1 DEILIGGAMAYTFLK
16 AQGLGVGKSLVE
28 DDQIEVALVILD
40 KARTNQVSFHLPQ
53 DHVLARAP
61 QAGAEAKIVE
71 SLPFPDDMI
80 GVDIGPKTVAA
91 YAAVI
96 AAAKTIF
103 WNGPMGIFEI
113 DEFANGTIGVAKAVA
128 ASGAISIVG
137 GGDSIAAVK
146 KAGVRDKISHISTG
160 GGASLE
166 YVAYET
172 LPGITA
178 LEK

>member
-1 DEILIGGAMAYTFLK
+1 MAYTFLK
-16 AQGLGVGKSLVE
+16 AQGLGVGRSLVE
-28 DDQIEVALVILD
+28 DDQLEMAMVILD
-40 KARTNQVSFHLPQ
+40 KARQSAVGFHLPQ
-53 DHVLARAP
+53 DHLLATAAE
-61 QAGAEAKIVE
+61 AGAETRLVE
-71 SLPFPDDMI
+71 ALPFPEDLM

-96 AAAKTIF
+96 AEAKTIF

-113 DEFANGTIGVAKAVA
+113 EEFAKGTIGVARAVA
-128 ASGAISIVG
+128 ASGAVSIIG
-137 GGDSIAAVK
+137 GGDSAAAVK
-146 KAGVRDKISHISTG
+146 RAGVRDKISHISTG

>member
-1 DEILIGGAMAYTFLK
+1 MAYTFLK

-28 DDQIEVALVILD
+28 EDQSEIALVILE
-40 KARTNQVSFHLPQ
+40 KARTNGVSFHLPQ
-53 DHVLARAP
+53 DHLLARAP
-61 QAGAEAKIVE
+61 EAGADMRLVE
-71 SLPFPDDMI
+71 TLPFPDDMM
-80 GVDIGPKTVAA
+80 GVDIGPKTVEA

-96 AAAKTIF
+96 AEAKTIF

-113 DEFANGTIGVAKAVA
+113 EEFARGTIGIARAVA
-128 ASGAISIVG
+128 ASGAVSIIG
-137 GGDSIAAVK
+137 GGDSVAAVK